1 MPYVIRPPR
10 LRTAIAACAAMLLV
24 GAVPAQAAKSSGGST
39 STEITSPS
47 QCKEPVL
54 SQPFLYVGDENWYT
68 LAPGQAANNFEAKGW
83 SLSGGAS
90 LKSAVLENGKTGSVL
105 DLPSGA
111 KAVSP
116 NFCIT
121 QAYPT
126 ARAIVRNVVGSE
138 GVFFYVSYLGTA
150 SWENPKNTG
159 QVHGSGSAWT
169 PVTPVNMQPYGVE
182 GWQVVKLTL
191 VPGGTK
197 SDFQLYNLY
206 IDPYVRR

>member
-10 LRTAIAACAAMLLV
+10 MRAAVAACAAALMV
-24 GAVPAQAAKSSGGST
+24 GAVPAQAARSTGGT
-39 STEITSPS
+39 TEITSPL
-47 QCKEPVL
+47 QCTESVL
-54 SQPFLYVGDENWYT
+54 TQPFLYVGDENWYT
-68 LAPGQAANNFEAKGW
+68 IAPGTSADNFAAKGW
-83 SLSGGAS
+83 TLSGGAS
-90 LKSAVLENGKTGSVL
+90 LKSVVLEDGKTGSVL
-105 DLPSGA
+105 DLPSGS

-121 QAYPT
+121 QEYPK

-138 GVFFYVSYLGTA
+138 GVYFYVSYLGTA
-150 SWENPKNTG
+150 SWETPKNTG
-159 QVHGSGSAWT
+159 QVHGSGTAWT
-169 PVTPVNMQPYGVE
+169 PVTPVNMQPYAVA
-182 GWQVVKLTL
+182 GWQIVNLTL

>member
-10 LRTAIAACAAMLLV
+10 LRAAVAACAAALMV
-24 GAVPAQAAKSSGGST
+24 GAVPAAAATKSASGSA
-39 STEITSPS
+39 EITSPS
-47 QCKEPVL
+47 QCKAPVL
-54 SQPFLYVGDENWYT
+54 TQPFLYVGDENWYT
-68 LAPGQAANNFEAKGW
+68 LAPGQSADNFEAKGW
-83 SLSGGAS
+83 TLSGGAS
-90 LKSAVLENGKTGSVL
+90 LKKLVVEDGKTGTVL
-105 DLPSGA
+105 DLPSGS
-111 KAVSP
+111 KAVGP

-121 QAYPT
+121 REYPT

-138 GVFFYVSYLGTA
+138 GVSFNVSYLGT
-150 SWENPKNTG
+150 STWETPKNTG
-159 QVHGSGSAWT
+159 QVHGSGTAWT

>member
-1 MPYVIRPPR
+1 MRGAG
-10 LRTAIAACAAMLLV
+10 LRQAC
-24 GAVPAQAAKSSGGST
+24 PARG
-39 STEITSPS
+39 
-47 QCKEPVL
+47 C
-54 SQPFLYVGDENWYT
+54 
-68 LAPGQAANNFEAKGW
+68 
-83 SLSGGAS
+83 
-90 LKSAVLENGKTGSVL
+90 
-105 DLPSGA
+105 
-111 KAVSP
+111 VSP

-121 QAYPT
+121 QEYPK

-138 GVFFYVSYLGTA
+138 GVSFYVSYLGTS
-150 SWENPKNTG
+150 SWETPKNTG
-159 QVHGSGSAWT
+159 QVHGSGTAWT